1 MDEYRINGL
10 TIKENLL
17 QLAENENKKFTE
29 SLHPGIEN
37 VLGIRIPA
45 LRRLGA
51 QIAKDDWESYLQTAD
66 TYYMEERMLQG
77 MVISNLKMKDTQA
90 YLSLVARFVAII
102 NSWSVCDTFDFY
114 GKQRFVDK
122 NKKRVW
128 LFLEDRM
135 KSDKEYEIRF
145 GVVMAMAHYIDEEYI
160 DNVLQWMDRI
170 SHEGYYVKMAVA
182 WALSVC
188 YVKFPQKTMGSPD
201 KSGGK
206 FFNSIENLHLCTMN
220 NQGLLALAQLILP
233 SEILSNFEVVRV
245 EEEASLIRIYLDES
259 VKAEYKENPEIESKG
274 FCEAVTIRDFPIR
287 DKGVDLIVR
296 RRKWYDKQN
305 NRYFSDSYDLK
316 AEETRYSKEFAAFL
330 KGVYGDDSYDLPFA

>member
-1 MDEYRINGL
+1 MFVTGGE
-10 TIKENLL
+10 LL
-17 QLAENENKKFTE
+17 QFL
-29 SLHPGIEN
+29 P
-37 VLGIRIPA
+37 
-45 LRRLGA
+45 
-51 QIAKDDWESYLQTAD
+51 
-66 TYYMEERMLQG
+66 
-77 MVISNLKMKDTQA
+77 IS
-90 YLSLVARFVAII
+90 S
-102 NSWSVCDTFDFY
+102 
-114 GKQRFVDK
+114 
-122 NKKRVW
+122 KKRVGMSIC
-128 LFLEDRM
+128 F
-135 KSDKEYEIRF
+135 F
-145 GVVMAMAHYIDEEYI
+145 GH
-160 DNVLQWMDRI
+160 L
-170 SHEGYYVKMAVA
+170 K
-182 WALSVC
+182 
-188 YVKFPQKTMGSPD
+188 GSPD

>member
-1 MDEYRINGL
+1 MFFEFNLDCEHKRLSRRSFERLDRDVYLAVFSFSPIN
-10 TIKENLL
+10 
-17 QLAENENKKFTE
+17 
-29 SLHPGIEN
+29 
-37 VLGIRIPA
+37 
-45 LRRLGA
+45 
-51 QIAKDDWESYLQTAD
+51 
-66 TYYMEERMLQG
+66 
-77 MVISNLKMKDTQA
+77 
-90 YLSLVARFVAII
+90 
-102 NSWSVCDTFDFY
+102 
-114 GKQRFVDK
+114 
-122 NKKRVW
+122 
-128 LFLEDRM
+128 
-135 KSDKEYEIRF
+135 KSDQSE
-145 GVVMAMAHYIDEEYI
+145 
-160 DNVLQWMDRI
+160 
-170 SHEGYYVKMAVA
+170 
-182 WALSVC
+182 
-188 YVKFPQKTMGSPD
+188 TGSPD

>member
-17 QLAENENKKFTE
+17 QLAENGNKKFTE

-102 NSWSVCDTFDFY
+102 NSWSVCDTF
-114 GKQRFVDK
+114 
-122 NKKRVW
+122 
-128 LFLEDRM
+128 E
-135 KSDKEYEIRF
+135 EYEIRF

-188 YVKFPQKTMGSPD
+188 YVKFPQKTM
-201 KSGGK
+201 
-206 FFNSIENLHLCTMN
+206 N
-220 NQGLLALAQLILP
+220 
-233 SEILSNFEVVRV
+233 
-245 EEEASLIRIYLDES
+245 YL
-259 VKAEYKENPEIESKG
+259 KENHLDDFTYNKALQKIIESYRVSTEDK
-274 FCEAVTIRDFPIR
+274 EIIRSM
-287 DKGVDLIVR
+287 K
-296 RRKWYDKQN
+296 RKNK
-305 NRYFSDSYDLK
+305 
-316 AEETRYSKEFAAFL
+316 
-330 KGVYGDDSYDLPFA
+330 

>member
-1 MDEYRINGL
+1 MMLAVAVIPFFSSCDYLDKEPDDML
-10 TIKENLL
+10 TIDAVFDNADYTKQWLAGVYNLVPDPL
-17 QLAENENKKFTE
+17 
-29 SLHPGIEN
+29 
-37 VLGIRIPA
+37 
-45 LRRLGA
+45 
-51 QIAKDDWESYLQTAD
+51 WEYMNFAGYG
-66 TYYMEERMLQG
+66 YYMMSDETQMASSLGQFG
-77 MVISNLKMKDTQA
+77 WGNL
-90 YLSLVARFVAII
+90 
-102 NSWSVCDTFDFY
+102 
-114 GKQRFVDK
+114 
-122 NKKRVW
+122 
-128 LFLEDRM
+128 
-135 KSDKEYEIRF
+135 
-145 GVVMAMAHYIDEEYI
+145 
-160 DNVLQWMDRI
+160 
-170 SHEGYYVKMAVA
+170 
-182 WALSVC
+182 
-188 YVKFPQKTMGSPD
+188 GSPD